1 MIATYLIARRL
12 SVYRFSLHSSARRC
26 VRHLAPLA
34 VMADPPEAQFQKLHI
49 DQPDLPDCFPALNPL
64 DAYRIHISNTLSELS
79 DVQPKTIY
87 LALQRTSILDKGDLL
102 LPVPALR
109 IKGEQPNVLAT
120 RWADQFPESTLV
132 SKPIV
137 DGSFLQFHFK
147 PSALVKK
154 VIPAIL
160 QNRTGWGSNPLL
172 GLKDVKDP
180 SKGRK
185 RVVVEFSSPNI
196 AKPFHQGHLRSTIIG
211 GFLSNLYE
219 AAGWDVVRL
228 NYLGD
233 WGKQYGL
240 LALGYKMH
248 GDDKALEADPIHH
261 LYEIYVKINTLLAEE
276 RKEIEQLEKEG
287 KDATKIRNEGLDEQ
301 ARKYFKAMCDNDPEA
316 ISMWKK
322 FRELSIQRYKEAY
335 KRLNIRFDEYA
346 GESLVQEASMQNA
359 QDQLGNKG
367 LVEESQGA
375 AIVDFSKHVDGKAGK
390 ALGKA
395 LIRKTDGTSLYL
407 TRDVGALFERNDH
420 YKFDQMIY
428 VVATDQEL
436 HLKQLF
442 KLVELTGHDDL
453 RSRISHVSFGLVLGM
468 STRRGTVVFLD
479 DVLRDVGEKMHEV
492 MRKNEVKYAQVAD
505 PVKTA
510 DILGISSVMVQDMSG
525 KRINNYRFNM
535 DTMTSFEGDTGPYLQ
550 YSHAR
555 LNSILIKAGLPA
567 SDIES
572 ANLDLLSEPH
582 AVNVVRLIATFP
594 DTFLNSLKTREPTT
608 ILTYLWRLTHAINS
622 SYDVLQVVGSER
634 EVMKA
639 RVALYDAAKSVINNG
654 MRLLGLTPLD
664 RM

>member
-1 MIATYLIARRL
+1 MDNLLETQLEKL
-12 SVYRFSLHSSARRC
+12 QVEQPDFPECFPSLNPFDVYRI
-26 VRHLAPLA
+26 
-34 VMADPPEAQFQKLHI
+34 DIAQ
-49 DQPDLPDCFPALNPL
+49 A
-64 DAYRIHISNTLSELS
+64 LSELS
-79 DVQPKTIY
+79 GVQPNTIY
-87 LALQRTSILDKGDLL
+87 SLLQRTATLDKGDLL

-109 IKGEQPNVLAT
+109 IKGEKPNVLAS
-120 RWADQFPESTLV
+120 RWADQFPQSALV
-132 SKPIV
+132 SKPTV
-137 DGSFLQFHFK
+137 DGPFMQFHFT
-147 PSALVKK
+147 PSALVKR
-154 VIPAIL
+154 VIPSVL
-160 QNRTGWGSNPLL
+160 QNRSRWGSNPLL
-172 GLKDVKDP
+172 GLKDVKDT
-180 SKGRK
+180 SKGQK

-211 GFLSNLYE
+211 GFISNLYQ

-240 LALGYKMH
+240 LALGYKMY

-261 LYEIYVKINTLLAEE
+261 LYQIYVKINSLLADE
-276 RKEIEQLEKEG
+276 RKEIEQLEKDA
-287 KDATKIRNEGLDEQ
+287 KDATKLRNEGLDEQ
-301 ARKYFKAMCDNDPEA
+301 ARKYFKAMCDNDPDA

-335 KRLNIRFDEYA
+335 TRLNIHFDEYA
-346 GESLVQEASMQNA
+346 GESLVQEGSMEIA
-359 QDQLGNKG
+359 QSQMDSKG
-367 LVEESQGA
+367 LIEESQGA
-375 AIVDFSKHVDGKAGK
+375 AIVDFSKHVNGKPGK

-407 TRDVGALFERNDH
+407 TRDIGALFERDAK

-442 KLVELTGHDDL
+442 KLVELTGNDGL

-479 DVLRDVGEKMHEV
+479 DVLKDVGEKMHDV
-492 MRKNEVKYAQVAD
+492 MRKNEAKYAQVLD
-505 PVKTA
+505 PEKTA

-555 LNSILIKAGLPA
+555 LCSILLKAGIPA
-567 SDIES
+567 SEMES
-572 ANLDLLSEPH
+572 SNLDLLTERH
-582 AVNVVRLIATFP
+582 AINVVRLIAQFP
-594 DTFLNSLKTREPTT
+594 DTFQNALKTLEPTT
-608 ILTYLWRLTHAINS
+608 ILTYLFRLTHAVNS

-634 EVMKA
+634 ELMKA
-639 RVALYDAAKSVINNG
+639 RVALYEAARSVINNG

-664 RM
+664 R